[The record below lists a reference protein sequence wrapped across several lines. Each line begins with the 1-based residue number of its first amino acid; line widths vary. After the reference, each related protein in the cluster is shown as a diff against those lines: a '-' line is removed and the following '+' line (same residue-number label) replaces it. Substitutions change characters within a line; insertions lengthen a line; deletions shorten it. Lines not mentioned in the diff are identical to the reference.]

1 MRILRDKQVADK
13 IGGSRAT
20 VWRKAKTEPDFPKP
34 LKISAGITGWI
45 EAEVEAYLERRIAAA
60 RGEKVAA

>member
-34 LKISAGITGWI
+34 LKISAGITGWL
-45 EAEVEAYLERRIAAA
+45 ESEVEAYLEQRIAAA
-60 RGEKVAA
+60 REARRSA